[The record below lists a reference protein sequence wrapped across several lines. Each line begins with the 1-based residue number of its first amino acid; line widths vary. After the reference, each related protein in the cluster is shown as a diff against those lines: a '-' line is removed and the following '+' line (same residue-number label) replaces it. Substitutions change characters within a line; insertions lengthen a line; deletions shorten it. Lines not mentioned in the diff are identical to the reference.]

1 MNQQSPDSTATR
13 LERDFEIDMLDMLA
27 ELLLRWK
34 TILILVFL
42 GALLFGSHAFFFKS
56 GDSLVTEADVMRTR
70 SELSE
75 ERAAEVDALF
85 AERLNLDQRLA
96 NLKKRF
102 TSLSAD
108 SLTSSQIVQLRAKYY
123 LFTELVD
130 AKSFFSDLA
139 LTEDDYDAMREI
151 SPDSLAGTE
160 IAERVTITVS
170 SDRSEEADQPDSI
183 DGRAHTSL
191 LSVSLYS
198 NSEEQCQ
205 AMLSIL
211 HNALQQEADTLRQ
224 LDPKLELLFVDSVFN
239 HHTDDYVNALQA
251 AYDQAV
257 SDYIRSMDAINSE
270 LTELSAGE
278 QAYFHLMHQLR
289 YQSHKPPQTASW
301 KRDTLSGGIGGF
313 FAAVLIILL
322 PYLNNGRVKTL
333 VEAEGLLGHSALNQ
347 VFIPGRKNLL
357 SRPAAVL
364 RGVDRVDPEE
374 KVKMITADLVVLADK
389 NGWKSM
395 WFFVAES
402 DPNAFSFAERVRKEL
417 SAKRPNIPVQVGD
430 PLASSG
436 SLEALAGTDS
446 ALAFIELAESKRS
459 LLQQWHL
466 LFSRHRIA
474 SAGFVA
480 VRLFWN

>member
-1 MNQQSPDSTATR
+1 
-13 LERDFEIDMLDMLA
+13 MLDILA

-34 TILILVFL
+34 TILLLVFL
-42 GALLFGSHAFFFKS
+42 GTIPFGSHAVFFKS
-56 GDSLVTEADVMRTR
+56 GDSLVT
-70 SELSE
+70 
-75 ERAAEVDALF
+75 
-85 AERLNLDQRLA
+85 
-96 NLKKRF
+96 
-102 TSLSAD
+102 
-108 SLTSSQIVQLRAKYY
+108 
-123 LFTELVD
+123 
-130 AKSFFSDLA
+130 
-139 LTEDDYDAMREI
+139 
-151 SPDSLAGTE
+151 
-160 IAERVTITVS
+160 
-170 SDRSEEADQPDSI
+170 
-183 DGRAHTSL
+183 
-191 LSVSLYS
+191 
-198 NSEEQCQ
+198 
-205 AMLSIL
+205 
-211 HNALQQEADTLRQ
+211 
-224 LDPKLELLFVDSVFN
+224 
-239 HHTDDYVNALQA
+239 
-251 AYDQAV
+251 
-257 SDYIRSMDAINSE
+257 
-270 LTELSAGE
+270 
-278 QAYFHLMHQLR
+278 
-289 YQSHKPPQTASW
+289 
-301 KRDTLSGGIGGF
+301 
-313 FAAVLIILL
+313 
-322 PYLNNGRVKTL
+322 
-333 VEAEGLLGHSALNQ
+333 EAEGLLGHSALNQ

-446 ALAFIELAESKRS
+446 ALAFIELAESKRR